1 MNGVLIRVGG
11 VDLIADVSGALWW
24 SEERLLAVADLHLEK
39 GSAFAARGM
48 LLPPY
53 DTRRTLE
60 RLDAVIGRLRP
71 RMVACLGDS
80 FHDDGAAARLPEGER
95 VCLARLVGGSD
106 WIWIAGNHDPGPPH
120 GLGGCV
126 VEALRLGSL
135 VFRHQASEETM
146 PSGEISGHFHPK
158 AVVRTRG
165 RALHARCFATDGK
178 RLVLPAFGAY
188 AGGLNVLDPA
198 MRSLFDGTLQIHAL
212 GERRVH
218 TIAARHLLPA

>member
-39 GSAFAARGM
+39 GSAFAARGT

-106 WIWIAGNHDPGPPH
+106 WIWIAGNHDPEPVRD
-120 GLGGCV
+120 LGGIS
-126 VEALRLGSL
+126 AAMFGIGPL
-135 VFRHQASEETM
+135 VFRHAPERDDAV
-146 PSGEISGHFHPK
+146 GEIAGHLHPV
-158 AVVRTRG
+158 ARVNGRG
-165 RALHARCFATDGK
+165 RTVSRRCFATDGK
-178 RLVLPAFGAY
+178 RMVMPAFGAY
-188 AGGLNVLDPA
+188 TGGLNIRNAAFADV
-198 MRSLFDGTLQIHAL
+198 FGTFKFMAHML
-212 GERRVH
+212 GEGRIYAISAQRC
-218 TIAARHLLPA
+218 LGD